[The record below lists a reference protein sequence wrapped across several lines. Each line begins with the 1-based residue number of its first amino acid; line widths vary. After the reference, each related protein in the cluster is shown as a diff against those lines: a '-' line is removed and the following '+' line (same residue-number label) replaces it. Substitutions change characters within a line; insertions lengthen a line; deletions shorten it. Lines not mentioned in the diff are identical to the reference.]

1 MFSWSGKSFLLS
13 FWSYVLPKLIFNP
26 KETSLRSANP
36 SPISIFYRCT
46 DAKKHHYT
54 QCMVPTSL
62 IVVSVHFFHGL
73 GIPFWSY
80 LSHIDTQSHYL
91 NHRLII
97 WVTQTFCDL
106 NIYIHNT
113 LLSTIFITMS
123 DISINKMIFRQN
135 DIIYISRNLE
145 KVMYIYQASMA

>member
-1 MFSWSGKSFLLS
+1 MHGT
-13 FWSYVLPKLIFNP
+13 YKLNC
-26 KETSLRSANP
+26 SV
-36 SPISIFYRCT
+36 
-46 DAKKHHYT
+46 YT
-54 QCMVPTSL
+54 
-62 IVVSVHFFHGL
+62 FFHGQ

-91 NHRLII
+91 NPRFII

-123 DISINKMIFRQN
+123 DISINKMILRQN
-135 DIIYISRNLE
+135 DIIYISRSLE